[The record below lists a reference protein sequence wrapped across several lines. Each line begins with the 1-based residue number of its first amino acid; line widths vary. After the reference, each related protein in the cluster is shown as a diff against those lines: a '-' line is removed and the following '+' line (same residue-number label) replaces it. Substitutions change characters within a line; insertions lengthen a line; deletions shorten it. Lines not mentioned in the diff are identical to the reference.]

1 MSVILYTLTSQSH
14 YIFFSQ
20 IVDTVKSQFKALG
33 FYNFKRVLGGL
44 INGGG
49 EVLYPG
55 GLISGSKKMFRNDE
69 IKRTEKQILI
79 KAYIPLHF
87 ELFSYIYNTFI
98 VRYKATCL
106 NAKGT

>member
-1 MSVILYTLTSQSH
+1 
-14 YIFFSQ
+14 
-20 IVDTVKSQFKALG
+20 
-33 FYNFKRVLGGL
+33 
-44 INGGG
+44 
-49 EVLYPG
+49 
-55 GLISGSKKMFRNDE
+55 MFRNDE

-106 NAKGT
+106 NAKGTYFYSRWAYKQGAYIRNPGGLISGWAYIRNPGGLISGWAYIRNN